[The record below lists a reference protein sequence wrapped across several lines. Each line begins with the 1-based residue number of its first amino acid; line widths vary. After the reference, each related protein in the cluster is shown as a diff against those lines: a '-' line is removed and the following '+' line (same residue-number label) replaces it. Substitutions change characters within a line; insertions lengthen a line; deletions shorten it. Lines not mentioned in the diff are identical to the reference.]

1 MAVAV
6 VLVLDHE
13 VPGVAFLGEERL
25 DSTLALRAALDLLHW
40 RLSVLLRQVR
50 FPSVLWLSEAA
61 VAEARREGGMAT

>member
-50 FPSVLWLSEAA
+50 FPSVL
-61 VAEARREGGMAT
+61 